1 MPGWVL
7 VAFSVMATLQI
18 VTILMMFFGGNW
30 LYGYISNVDRRLNEA
45 VEKSRSEI
53 IQLFKRE

>member
-1 MPGWVL
+1 
-7 VAFSVMATLQI
+7 MATLQI